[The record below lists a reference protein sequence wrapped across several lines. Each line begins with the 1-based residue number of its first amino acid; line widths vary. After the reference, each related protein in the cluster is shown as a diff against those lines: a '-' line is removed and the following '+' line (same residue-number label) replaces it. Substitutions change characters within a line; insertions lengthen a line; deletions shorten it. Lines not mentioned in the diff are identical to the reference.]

1 MMNSFLFEGNA
12 NADTPSPGVYLAPWC
27 SFVGLI
33 RSWLVGVVLSERNPE
48 ERQWRLESVSRL
60 RPFLVDAIERGMAKT
75 EAAARD
81 VITAA

>member
-48 ERQWRLESVSRL
+48 ERQWALRVRLAVAVLLLDDSIAEG
-60 RPFLVDAIERGMAKT
+60 F
-75 EAAARD
+75 
-81 VITAA
+81 